1 MSIAD
6 RSREQRLRHL
16 SPSDIQANPENPRLI
31 FRDDE
36 MESLLVSISRHGI
49 QVPLTVF
56 KDGDSYTLIDGERRW
71 RCAKKLA
78 LKSVPVLVQSKPTE
92 LENLV
97 LMYNIHALREQ
108 WDYFTIASKLE
119 RVIELYKKEH
129 GAAPTEIEL
138 SELTSLTRGAIRR
151 CQLLLELPKRYRR
164 LLLTELE
171 LPLSQQRLSEDFF
184 IEMERALRAVVKRIP
199 KYSEG
204 LNDVRDVLI
213 EKYRAKTIA
222 AVTDFRQLSKVA
234 TAIDG
239 LGISR
244 RRTERALD
252 ELFDAGNKL
261 GIRETYARTVAF
273 EYESREAAKR
283 IEGLNKY
290 LGRILEKELFA
301 DVDEKVWNELDK
313 LVALASRALRRR
325 P

>member
-1 MSIAD
+1 MPITD
-6 RSREQRLRHL
+6 RPKSQQLRHL
-16 SPSDIQANPENPRLI
+16 SPSEIQANPENPRLI

-56 KDGDSYTLIDGERRW
+56 KSGDSYTLIDGERRW

-78 LKSVPVLVQSKPTE
+78 LKSVPALVQAKPTE

-119 RVIELYKKEH
+119 RVIELYRQEN
-129 GAAPTEIEL
+129 GTAPTEIEL

-151 CQLLLELPKRYRR
+151 CQLLLDLPKRYRG
-164 LLLTELE
+164 LLLAELE

-184 IEMERALRAVVKRIP
+184 IEMERALRAIVKRIP
-199 KYSEG
+199 KYSDN
-204 LNDVRDVLI
+204 LNSVRDTLI

-252 ELFDAGNKL
+252 QLFDAGNAL

-283 IEGLNKY
+283 IEGLNRY
-290 LGRILEKELFA
+290 LSKIIDNGLFTDVDDKVWKELEK
-301 DVDEKVWNELDK
+301 
-313 LVALASRALRRR
+313 LVGLASRALRRR